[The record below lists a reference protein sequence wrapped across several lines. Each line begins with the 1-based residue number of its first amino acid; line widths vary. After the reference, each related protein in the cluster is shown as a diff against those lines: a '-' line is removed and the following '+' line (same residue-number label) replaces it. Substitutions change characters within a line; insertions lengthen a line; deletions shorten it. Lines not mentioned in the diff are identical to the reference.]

1 MVIKQHFHHAVAQ
14 IQTRWEFPDFW
25 NQLGK
30 RLVWSVWFGFKFCE
44 PGPTHMTTFDWK
56 HLECSNFILSPTV
69 DPFVQGVK
77 LCRMPLNYPLK
88 VSKELLRV
96 RDPVVCSR
104 IGAFAHAMMHASSGI
119 NCFSLLRTAS
129 HLLLHNR
136 RIWESQDMYHESSEP
151 LLLIAGQRQHFE
163 LWPHINQ
170 PVWSTTS
177 THGTVLQCVWW
188 CYGVPTHSVLYTTTT
203 LGQCSMTCMIPDFRL
218 SSNSVLCCSAASK
231 FQGVSATPVAECCL
245 MLLNVA

>member
-77 LCRMPLNYPLK
+77 LCRMPPNYPLK

-104 IGAFAHAMMHASSGI
+104 IGAFADAMMHASSGI
-119 NCFSLLRTAS
+119 NCFFAASYSIASTSPQSSNMRITRYVSWIKWTLASDSRAKATFRAMTTHQSTSLIYNFA
-129 HLLLHNR
+129 
-136 RIWESQDMYHESSEP
+136 
-151 LLLIAGQRQHFE
+151 
-163 LWPHINQ
+163 
-170 PVWSTTS
+170 
-177 THGTVLQCVWW
+177 HGTVLQCVWW